1 MTELMISG
9 TTLLDPERV
18 MRRRTLLLAS
28 AIVLPVI
35 LMLATQRRSAQAAR
49 ALTSDTAS
57 VTASIP
63 DLGPMPELAGGTRWI
78 NSPPITRA
86 ELRGRVTMIEI
97 WTYSCYNCLNA
108 LPHIKETAAKYKA
121 AGLVTIGVHTPEF
134 DREKVPANVER
145 KVRDL
150 GVLFPVVMD
159 NDFAIWRA
167 FNNRY
172 WPAVYI
178 VDKQGRIRFYHP
190 GEGKYDEIDATVR
203 ALLAE

>member
-1 MTELMISG
+1 MLISAAV
-9 TTLLDPERV
+9 LLHPERV

-28 AIVLPVI
+28 AIVLPVTV
-35 LMLATQRRSAQAAR
+35 MLATQRRSAQAAR
-49 ALTSDTAS
+49 AVTSVA
-57 VTASIP
+57 ASIP
-63 DLGPMPELAGGTRWI
+63 DLGPMPELVGGTRWI